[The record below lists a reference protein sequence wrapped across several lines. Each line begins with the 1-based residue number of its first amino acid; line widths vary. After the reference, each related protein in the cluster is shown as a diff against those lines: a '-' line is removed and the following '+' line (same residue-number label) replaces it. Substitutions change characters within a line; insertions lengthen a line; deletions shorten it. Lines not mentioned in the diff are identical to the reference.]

1 VSFLCSAQIYSNK
14 HHFSCFEYDILA
26 DCVDVGSDVV
36 TCSDL
41 VFKMGTEVREK
52 GSGRSNR
59 SKSEPPMT
67 SPWRTLWII
76 LHCMYSFWNAF
87 VPTLQMKV
95 RAVFWVCILLY
106 SSATNMEMS
115 RPGWLQWPQWDAWCQ
130 ETAEWGGCY
139 ALVCEATKTQSWKD
153 ATPILRRSCLHIQG
167 GPPWHRLFILSW
179 NSWRVFLARAGA
191 YLVSTQPPQTSDWL
205 CQQFSYVIK

>member
-1 VSFLCSAQIYSNK
+1 MLS
-14 HHFSCFEYDILA
+14 
-26 DCVDVGSDVV
+26 
-36 TCSDL
+36 SDL
-41 VFKMGTEVREK
+41 QWQ
-52 GSGRSNR
+52 
-59 SKSEPPMT
+59 T
-67 SPWRTLWII
+67 SIFLLWIWHSCR
-76 LHCMYSFWNAF
+76 LCGCGLRCGNMFWFGVQNGHRGKGKRERKVKQKQKRASHDIPMVNALDNSPLYVFLLKCSF

-115 RPGWLQWPQWDAWCQ
+115 KPGWLQWPQWDAWCQ

-139 ALVCEATKTQSWKD
+139 ALVCDATKTQSWKD
-153 ATPILRRSCLHIQG
+153 ATPIPHRWCVHIQG

-179 NSWRVFLARAGA
+179 NSWRVFWARAGA
-191 YLVSTQPPQTSDWL
+191 YLVSTQAPQTSDWL